1 MSSVRWYIEGH
12 MWLCPNCHQ
21 GSYYASGDADG
32 KSSLE
37 CVNCGWVHM
46 RGFWCQV
53 KCPEGCY
60 WPEELEAEKYFF
72 RTQDDCD
79 GDLSSGIGVVVDAQG
94 DVWVETVS
102 KSLESCRY
110 RMPLIGGGMS
120 PRVRNALVLLA
131 LAIKLDNETNGRV

>member
-37 CVNCGWVHM
+37 CLNCGWVHM

-53 KCPEGCY
+53 KCPEGCLFLQPSGVFEKRSY
-60 WPEELEAEKYFF
+60 VRSGWDKVILGSEVIWRQGIVEVEDEEIL
-72 RTQDDCD
+72 
-79 GDLSSGIGVVVDAQG
+79 
-94 DVWVETVS
+94 
-102 KSLESCRY
+102 
-110 RMPLIGGGMS
+110 
-120 PRVRNALVLLA
+120 
-131 LAIKLDNETNGRV
+131 

>member
-1 MSSVRWYIEGH
+1 MDRYTEGEFIGEEGGGC
-12 MWLCPNCHQ
+12 MKKEELR
-21 GSYYASGDADG
+21 AV
-32 KSSLE
+32 L
-37 CVNCGWVHM
+37 
-46 RGFWCQV
+46 
-53 KCPEGCY
+53 EGCY